1 MAKPLVS
8 DELWAIIEPHIP
20 VKERRKCH
28 AGRKPL
34 PDHACLTGILFVL
47 RSGVPWKMLPQ
58 EMGGG
63 SGMTGW
69 RRLRDWK
76 EAGVWRMA
84 QGILLIRCVGPTKST
99 SAVSPWTARRSTQ
112 LGRRTH
118 GSQPRRP

>member
-1 MAKPLVS
+1 MAKPLVP

-76 EAGVWRMA
+76 EAGVWRIV
-84 QGILLIRCVGPTKST
+84 QGILLNTLRRADQIDFRRCAVDSATIRAVGE
-99 SAVSPWTARRSTQ
+99 ANARV
-112 LGRRTH
+112 
-118 GSQPRRP
+118 PAP

>member
-1 MAKPLVS
+1 MAKPLVP

-76 EAGVWRMA
+76 EAGVWRMV
-84 QGILLIRCVGPTKST
+84 QGILLNTLRRADQIDFRRFAVDSATIHAVGE
-99 SAVSPWTARRSTQ
+99 ANARV
-112 LGRRTH
+112 
-118 GSQPRRP
+118 PAP